1 MRFVDIKKLPPSAAE
16 KILERMRYWKTT
28 IENVKNFTGT
38 SPPSVF
44 VGSSNYPK
52 VFMGILSPPEQKEN
66 AYILDSPERWYQQ
79 KSSLD
84 QILNFRGQLIYSRF
98 QSNIKRPGGKLI
110 DVIQELAMAKKQA
123 DVEVKLKKTP
133 RFRFNFDSWITPVGN
148 PAPIEKAEL
157 IGNPSIERNVDYLVS
172 DVDIKAENVIQLL
185 YKSHIPV
192 SRIQKIL
199 SAGLLGVQI
208 QRKFVPTRW
217 SITAVDDILGKNLM
231 KKIRDYQELG
241 EIRLFNNEYLGNH
254 YEILLIPGVYQYE
267 LIETKL
273 PKSVWNIF
281 GAMPAINSDYE
292 PFFGRKTYA
301 SQTAGAFYAGRLAV
315 LEYLEKIRKQASI
328 LMVREVRADYFAPV
342 GIWQLRE
349 TVRDAF
355 NRPFERFD
363 SINGGIRRIAE
374 RLMIKDKW
382 IRHSKLLK
390 LVKEQKKITQ
400 FSKIRNK
407 LF

>member
-1 MRFVDIKKLPPSAAE
+1 MRFVDIKRLPPSVAE
-16 KILERMRYWKTT
+16 KILERMRYWKAT
-28 IENVKNFTGT
+28 IENVKDFTGT

-44 VGSSNYPK
+44 IGSNNYPK

-98 QSNIKRPGGKLI
+98 QSSIKRPSGKLI
-110 DVIQELAMAKKQA
+110 DVMQELAMAKKQA
-123 DVEVKLKKTP
+123 DVEIELKKKP
-133 RFRFNFDSWITPVGN
+133 KFRFEFDSWITPIGN

-157 IGNPSIERNVDYLVS
+157 IENPKVERNVDYLVS
-172 DVDIKAENVIQLL
+172 DVDIKADNAVRLL
-185 YKSHIPV
+185 YKSQIPV

-231 KKIRDYQELG
+231 KNVRDYPELN
-241 EIRLFNNEYLGNH
+241 EIRLFSNEYLGNH
-254 YEILLIPGVYQYE
+254 YEILMIPGIYQYE

-281 GAMPAINSDYE
+281 GTTPAINADYE

-301 SQTAGAFYAGRLAV
+301 DQTAGAFYAGRLAV
-315 LEYLEKIRKQASI
+315 LEYLEKIRRQASI
-328 LMVREVRADYFAPV
+328 LIVREVRSDYFAPV

-355 NRPFERFD
+355 NKPFEKFD
-363 SINGGIRRIAE
+363 SINDGIKRIAE
-374 RLMIKDKW
+374 RLVIKDKW
-382 IRHSKLLK
+382 VSHSKLLK
-390 LVKEQKKITQ
+390 TIKEQKKITQ
-400 FSKIRNK
+400 FSK
-407 LF
+407 

>member
-1 MRFVDIKKLPPSAAE
+1 MK
-16 KILERMRYWKTT
+16 YWKAT

-44 VGSSNYPK
+44 VGASGYPE

-66 AYILDSPERWYQQ
+66 AYILDSPEKWYQQ
-79 KSSLD
+79 KSGLD

-98 QSNIKRPGGKLI
+98 QSNIKRPAGKLI
-110 DVIQELAMAKKQA
+110 DVLQELAMTKKQI
-123 DVEVKLKKTP
+123 DVEVELKKKP
-133 RFRFNFDSWITPVGN
+133 KFKFEFDSWITPIGN

-157 IGNPSIERNVDYLVS
+157 IENPRIERNVDYLVS
-172 DVDIKAENVIQLL
+172 DVDIKAESAVQLL
-185 YKSHIPV
+185 YKSHISV
-192 SRIQKIL
+192 SRIQKIF
-199 SAGLLGVQI
+199 SAGLLGVQV

-231 KKIRDYQELG
+231 KNVRDYPELN

-254 YEILLIPGVYQYE
+254 YEVLLIPGVYQYE

-281 GAMPAINSDYE
+281 GIRPAINSDYE

-301 SQTAGAFYAGRLAV
+301 DQTAGAFYAGRLAV
-315 LEYLEKIRKQASI
+315 LEYLEKIRRQASI
-328 LMVREVRADYFAPV
+328 LIVREVRADYFAPV

-355 NRPFERFD
+355 NKPFEKFD
-363 SINGGIRRIAE
+363 SLDDGIKRIAE
-374 RLMIKDKW
+374 RLVIKNKW
-382 IRHSKLLK
+382 TVHSKLLK
-390 LVKEQKKITQ
+390 VIKEQKKITH
-400 FSKIRNK
+400 FSK
-407 LF
+407 

>member
-1 MRFVDIKKLPPSAAE
+1 MRFVDIKKLSPSVAE
-16 KILERMRYWKTT
+16 KILERMRYWKAT

-44 VGSSNYPK
+44 VGASGYPE

-66 AYILDSPERWYQQ
+66 AYILDSPEKWYQQ
-79 KSSLD
+79 KSGLD

-98 QSNIKRPGGKLI
+98 QSNIKRPAGKLI
-110 DVIQELAMAKKQA
+110 DVLQELAMTKKQI
-123 DVEVKLKKTP
+123 DVEVELKKKP
-133 RFRFNFDSWITPVGN
+133 KFKFEFDSWITPIGN

-157 IGNPSIERNVDYLVS
+157 IENPRIERNVDYLVS
-172 DVDIKAENVIQLL
+172 DVDIKAESAVQLL
-185 YKSHIPV
+185 YKSHISV

-199 SAGLLGVQI
+199 SAGLLGVQV

-231 KKIRDYQELG
+231 KNVRDYPELN

-254 YEILLIPGVYQYE
+254 YEVLLIPGVYQYE

-281 GAMPAINSDYE
+281 GIRPAINSDYE

-301 SQTAGAFYAGRLAV
+301 DQTAGAFYAGRLAV
-315 LEYLEKIRKQASI
+315 LEYLEKIRRQASI
-328 LMVREVRADYFAPV
+328 LIVREVRADYFAPV

-355 NRPFERFD
+355 NKPFEKFD
-363 SINGGIRRIAE
+363 SLDDGIKRIAE
-374 RLMIKDKW
+374 RLVIKNKW
-382 IRHSKLLK
+382 TVHSKLLK
-390 LVKEQKKITQ
+390 VIKEQKKITH
-400 FSKIRNK
+400 FSK
-407 LF
+407 

>member
-1 MRFVDIKKLPPSAAE
+1 MRFVDIKKLSPSVAE
-16 KILERMRYWKTT
+16 KILERMKYWKAT

-44 VGSSNYPK
+44 VGASGYPE

-66 AYILDSPERWYQQ
+66 AYILDSPEKWYQQ
-79 KSSLD
+79 KSGLD

-98 QSNIKRPGGKLI
+98 QSNIKRPAGKLI
-110 DVIQELAMAKKQA
+110 DVLQELAMTKKQI
-123 DVEVKLKKTP
+123 DVEVELKKKP
-133 RFRFNFDSWITPVGN
+133 KFKFEFDSWITPIGN

-157 IGNPSIERNVDYLVS
+157 IENPRIERNVDYLVS
-172 DVDIKAENVIQLL
+172 DVDIKAESAVQLL
-185 YKSHIPV
+185 YKSHISV
-192 SRIQKIL
+192 SRIQKIF
-199 SAGLLGVQI
+199 SAGLLGVQV

-231 KKIRDYQELG
+231 KNVRDYPELN

-254 YEILLIPGVYQYE
+254 YEVLLIPGVYQYE

-281 GAMPAINSDYE
+281 GIRPAINSDYE

-301 SQTAGAFYAGRLAV
+301 DQTAGAFYAGRLAV
-315 LEYLEKIRKQASI
+315 LEYLEKIRRQASI
-328 LMVREVRADYFAPV
+328 LIVREVRADYFAPV

-355 NRPFERFD
+355 NKPFEKFD
-363 SINGGIRRIAE
+363 SLDDGIKRIAE
-374 RLMIKDKW
+374 RLVIKNKW
-382 IRHSKLLK
+382 TVHSKLLK
-390 LVKEQKKITQ
+390 VIKEQKKITH
-400 FSKIRNK
+400 FSK
-407 LF
+407 

>member
-1 MRFVDIKKLPPSAAE
+1 MRFVDIKRLPPSVAE
-16 KILERMRYWKTT
+16 KILERMRYWKAT
-28 IENVKNFTGT
+28 IENVKDFTGT

-44 VGSSNYPK
+44 IGSNNYPK

-98 QSNIKRPGGKLI
+98 QSSIKRPSGKLI
-110 DVIQELAMAKKQA
+110 DVMQELAMAKKQA
-123 DVEVKLKKTP
+123 DVEIELKKKP
-133 RFRFNFDSWITPVGN
+133 KFRFEFDSWITPIGN

-157 IGNPSIERNVDYLVS
+157 IENPKVERNVDYLVS
-172 DVDIKAENVIQLL
+172 DVDIKADNAVRLL
-185 YKSHIPV
+185 YKSQIPV

-231 KKIRDYQELG
+231 KNVRDYPELN
-241 EIRLFNNEYLGNH
+241 EIRLFSNEYLGNH
-254 YEILLIPGVYQYE
+254 YEILMIPGIYQYE

-281 GAMPAINSDYE
+281 GTTPAINADYE

-301 SQTAGAFYAGRLAV
+301 DQTAGAFYAGRLAV
-315 LEYLEKIRKQASI
+315 LEYLEKIRRQASI
-328 LMVREVRADYFAPV
+328 LIVREVRSDYFAPV

-355 NRPFERFD
+355 NKPFEKFD
-363 SINGGIRRIAE
+363 SINDGIKRIAE
-374 RLMIKDKW
+374 RLVIKDKW
-382 IRHSKLLK
+382 VSHSKLLK
-390 LVKEQKKITQ
+390 TIKEQKKITN
-400 FSKIRNK
+400 FSK
-407 LF
+407 